1 VKAVSPR
8 RRRAFLVVLALA
20 ILFAI
25 FIATHP
31 RGFSVYVVTIWA
43 NQGVLLALAAIAQF
57 FVVLVRG
64 IDLSLGSVI
73 ALTNVAASY
82 LVSGTTFAVTI
93 GIGAVLLIGVA
104 CGIVNGLVVVYG
116 RVQPIVATLATG
128 AIYGGIALL
137 LRDTPGGNIDD
148 SLSDALT
155 YDVYGVPTSL
165 IILAIAI
172 VAISV
177 PLRRT
182 QIGLSMVAVGSSE
195 PSAFMTGVRVNAAR
209 LLAFAI
215 GGFFAALTGLAIAF
229 VTLTGDAAVGPA
241 YTLNSIAAV
250 VLGGVPLSGGVGS
263 PVLAVIGALV
273 LKTISSLMF
282 FTGIPPLAQSFF
294 EGLVLAI
301 AIALG
306 AVDALRSRSRLKA
319 FDS

>member
-1 VKAVSPR
+1 MKPLSSR
-8 RRRAFLVVLALA
+8 RRRLVLVIVALA
-20 ILFAI
+20 VLFAL
-25 FIATHP
+25 FIGTHP

-43 NQGVLLALAAIAQF
+43 NQCALLALAAIAQF

-82 LVSGTTFAVTI
+82 LVSGTPFEIAL
-93 GIGAVLLIGVA
+93 GIAAVLLVGVV
-104 CGIVNGLVVVYG
+104 CGALNGLVVVYG

-128 AIYGGIALL
+128 AIYGGVALL
-137 LRDTPGGNIDD
+137 MRDTPGGTIDD
-148 SLSDALT
+148 TLSDALT
-155 YDVYGVPTSL
+155 YDLHGVPTSL
-165 IILAIAI
+165 IILAIA
-172 VAISV
+172 VLAVTV

-182 QIGLSMVAVGSSE
+182 QIGLSMLAAGSSE
-195 PSAFMTGVRVNAAR
+195 QSAFMTGVRVDLAK
-209 LLAFAI
+209 LLAFAL

-263 PVLAVIGALV
+263 PVLAVLGALI

-294 EGLVLAI
+294 EGLVLAV

-306 AVDALRSRSRLKA
+306 ALDALRSRSRLKA
-319 FDS
+319 FEP